1 VKNKARRAGV
11 SVVGISFENNF
22 HFVKIMI
29 DGLRGCW
36 NGRLRAFWRKSFL
49 LERGAGKIKNRK
61 ALTIFGTVIW
71 SLPRWHHCQAE
82 LISSES
88 LKTSVTRMKQALQ
101 PRVRSETAF

>member
-1 VKNKARRAGV
+1 MGV
-11 SVVGISFENNF
+11 SEHPGEKVSSASE
-22 HFVKIMI
+22 
-29 DGLRGCW
+29 
-36 NGRLRAFWRKSFL
+36 
-49 LERGAGKIKNRK
+49 EPGKIKNQK

-101 PRVRSETAF
+101 PRVRSEAAF